1 MPTRE
6 GVTLASEAE
15 HTIRVSKPFTKTR
28 RLARHA
34 SDPIGPGRAH
44 EGGYMGASIDA
55 GLFCRVIK
63 KHRGI
68 RMLNPFLAVI
78 DNLES
83 RQHAVI
89 RNISLNQPSNDIRT
103 IKGSAKNET

>member
-1 MPTRE
+1 M
-6 GVTLASEAE
+6 
-15 HTIRVSKPFTKTR
+15 
-28 RLARHA
+28 ARHA

-68 RMLNPFLAVI
+68 RMLNPLLAVI
-78 DNLES
+78 DNLKS

-89 RNISLNQPSNDIRT
+89 RNRSLNQLSNDTRT
-103 IKGSAKNET
+103 INGSAKKENLARTLLHDILVKELIAMLAH